1 MSFYGKLKG
10 VCLGLII
17 ALACGASA
25 AFAQQ
30 TATTP
35 QQDGQMQRE
44 GRRGERGG
52 KRGDRQMTGMMRL
65 LRELNLTDAQDLQ
78 VRAALERFAE
88 STRPQREAFR
98 QLHEQG
104 DEQQGAPSAETRER
118 AKQLRGEMREAMQ
131 RTRAEIVS
139 ILTPEQ
145 RTKFEQL
152 EQERKARHEEW
163 RGRHR
168 AEQENKQ

>member
-1 MSFYGKLKG
+1 MSLYGKLKG
-10 VCLGLII
+10 VCLGLVI
-17 ALACGASA
+17 ALACGTGA

-30 TATTP
+30 TATP
-35 QQDGQMQRE
+35 QQQDGQMRRE

-52 KRGDRQMTGMMRL
+52 KRTERHMSGMMRL

-118 AKQLRGEMREAMQ
+118 ARQLRVEMREATQ
-131 RTRAEIVS
+131 RTRADILA

-145 RTKFEQL
+145 RTKFEQM

-163 RGRHR
+163 RGRRR
-168 AEQENKQ
+168 AEQEKQ

>member
-1 MSFYGKLKG
+1 MFLYGKLKG
-10 VCLGLII
+10 VCLGLVI
-17 ALACGASA
+17 ALAGGTGA

-35 QQDGQMQRE
+35 QQQDGQMRRE

-52 KRGDRQMTGMMRL
+52 KRGERHMSGMMRL

-88 STRPQREAFR
+88 STKAQREAFR

-104 DEQQGAPSAETRER
+104 DEQQGTPSAETRER
-118 AKQLRGEMREAMQ
+118 ARQLR
-131 RTRAEIVS
+131 
-139 ILTPEQ
+139 
-145 RTKFEQL
+145 
-152 EQERKARHEEW
+152 
-163 RGRHR
+163 
-168 AEQENKQ
+168 